1 MLLLL
6 SFAALIITPIVQGVL
21 WVSSHGDDRMIFW
34 GLKFSIP
41 GYFLGRQIWQVYDFF
56 FNLKIRGSDRLGL
69 RMKYNQ
75 TC

>member
-21 WVSSHGDDRMIFW
+21 RVSSHGDDRMIFW

-41 GYFLGRQIWQVYDFF
+41 GFF
-56 FNLKIRGSDRLGL
+56 WAGKFG
-69 RMKYNQ
+69 KYMIFFQ
-75 TC
+75 SEDSW